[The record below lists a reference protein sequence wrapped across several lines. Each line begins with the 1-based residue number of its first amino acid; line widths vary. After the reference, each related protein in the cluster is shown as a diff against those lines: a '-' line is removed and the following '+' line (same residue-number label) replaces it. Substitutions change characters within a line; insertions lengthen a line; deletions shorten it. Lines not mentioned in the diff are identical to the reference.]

1 MYFLFVELSFS
12 FLLRT
17 CLPLCPCACSQY
29 DRLSLC
35 ISMLIL
41 LALLNSWE
49 WNVQVGFGLVVQTEG
64 RARVD
69 KPMDITSLKVKDCSL
84 GFDEL
89 LNVSFVFYHLLGIF
103 MFYSSLFSFIS
114 FHFRLKCLSIGPRF
128 FYLLF
133 IYEYVLAALLS
144 IFICLLICTLIHSI
158 SCIILFNNL
167 WHNSRKTLNHKSLV
181 NAWWTVSLFVPNSV
195 FSL

>member
-1 MYFLFVELSFS
+1 MYFLFVELSFF

-69 KPMDITSLKVKDCSL
+69 KPMDITCTSLKVKDCSL

-103 MFYSSLFSFIS
+103 MFYSTLFSFIS

-133 IYEYVLAALLS
+133 IYEYVLAVLLS

-158 SCIILFNNL
+158 SCIVLFNNL
-167 WHNSRKTLNHKSLV
+167 
-181 NAWWTVSLFVPNSV
+181 
-195 FSL
+195 